1 MPKLKS
7 TLFLPLCQ
15 FVLSITLFTWG
26 HNVRYPVR
34 LDTIYLPT
42 VTLICYGINAPILLI
57 RPLISLLTSIQIGH
71 GPRSIL
77 GFALDEIL
85 FLVAVLGLWS
95 LVARWFQTVRDQNED
110 RSSRTVFGSRVWNI
124 VVAMFGAF
132 LLVAGIL
139 LLLPPDRFNNPLGT
153 KVEAILIIAWASALL
168 FVAGRSLLSPWRRK
182 RLASSLGVGDG
193 VGDRRDVF

>member
-1 MPKLKS
+1 MPKLKN

-15 FVLSITLFTWG
+15 FVLAITLFAWG
-26 HNVRYPVR
+26 HNVTYPVR

-77 GFALDEIL
+77 GFELDEIL
-85 FLVAVLGLWS
+85 FLFAVLALWS
-95 LVARWFQTVRDQNED
+95 LVARWFQTVRGQNED
-110 RSSRTVFGSRVWNI
+110 RTTRTIFGGRVWNI
-124 VVAMFGAF
+124 VVAVFGAF
-132 LLVAGIL
+132 LFIAGIL

-153 KVEAILIIAWASALL
+153 RVEATLIIAWACALL
-168 FVAGRSLLSPWRRK
+168 FVAGRSLLPYWRRK
-182 RLASSLGVGDG
+182 RLASSWRGGWPG
-193 VGDRRDVF
+193 R